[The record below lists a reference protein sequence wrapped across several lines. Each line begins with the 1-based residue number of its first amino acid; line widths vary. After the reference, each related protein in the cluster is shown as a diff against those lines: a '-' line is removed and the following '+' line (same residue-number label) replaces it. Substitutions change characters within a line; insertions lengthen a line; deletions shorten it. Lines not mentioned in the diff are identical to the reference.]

1 MATWYGWW
9 ASGTLLR
16 LSDISIMHRL
26 TLAIALCVTLI
37 PCPQASSAIP
47 LSYRP
52 PHMELDDEP
61 LATSPHTAIPTTD
74 GASTATTADTISH
87 HNVISRIARAAY
99 IPLPLITAG
108 LLSGHKDK
116 HDIEPCP
123 TPLPM
128 HDDGIADYLQ
138 FAPAAVMLS
147 MKAAG
152 IESRSSWP
160 RMLAGGAASGILMAG
175 MVKATKHIID
185 MPRPDASDMKSTPS
199 GHTAVAF
206 MSATMLSEE
215 YGHLSPWVSVGAYGV
230 ATATGLLRI
239 SQNKH
244 WASDV
249 MAGAGMGILATEI
262 GYAVADALLGKW
274 PPYTSSSSISTKS
287 YGQRPSGIGLY
298 TGFSLPTGHTTTSDG
313 KTISRLTG
321 TVTGIEGSWFI
332 TRNIGVSCHG
342 SLSECRISTP
352 NDGVT
357 DGVEKTFMA
366 GIGPCASVRLAPRWR
381 LGMRVM
387 AAYVHYDSVK
397 ATQPDICIP
406 SSGGMA
412 MVSGMGLGLLTER
425 NIETT
430 LFIDHI
436 LRPQHDGR
444 DRGMTH
450 GFIIGGKVMVRI

>member
-1 MATWYGWW
+1 M
-9 ASGTLLR
+9 L
-16 LSDISIMHRL
+16 RL

-37 PCPQASSAIP
+37 PCPHASSAIP
-47 LSYRP
+47 FSCRP
-52 PHMELDDEP
+52 PHMELYDEP
-61 LATSPHTAIPTTD
+61 LATSFHA
-74 GASTATTADTISH
+74 ATATTDNASATTIADTISR
-87 HNVISRIARAAY
+87 HNAISRIARAAY
-99 IPLPLITAG
+99 IPLPLITVG
-108 LLSGHKDK
+108 LLSALKDK
-116 HDIEPCP
+116 HDIGQCP
-123 TPLPM
+123 TPLTM

-185 MPRPDASDMKSTPS
+185 MPRPDASDMESTPS

-274 PPYTSSSSISTKS
+274 PSYTSSPSTRTWS

-298 TGFSLPTGHTTTSDG
+298 TGFFLPTGHTTTSDG
-313 KTISRLTG
+313 ETISRMTG
-321 TVTGIEGSWFI
+321 TVTGIEGSWYI
-332 TRNIGVSCHG
+332 TDKIGVSCHG
-342 SLSECRISTP
+342 SLSECRIATP
-352 NDGVT
+352 DGGVT

-366 GIGPCASVRLAPRWR
+366 GIGPCASITLAPCWR
-381 LGMRVM
+381 LGLRMM

-412 MVSGMGLGLLTER
+412 MVSGIGLGLLTER
-425 NIETT
+425 SIETT
-430 LFIDHI
+430 LIIDHT